1 MSTTARKPSPGHAN
15 GPAGPALIGLAQRM
29 ARERRT
35 DEAEAILRRLP
46 AGGTAKAARAELAR
60 LLQAQRRYTEAEAA
74 WRGALE
80 QAPEDQPAWHGL
92 LRVLRLRQR
101 LDDAEE
107 LAFRALQ
114 RWPAARQFVLE
125 QARIVTQREDHREAT
140 RRYHA
145 ALALPG
151 NPAEPLEELAQSL
164 VAQHRFAAA
173 AAIHGRLV
181 EAEPAQPR
189 WREAQARAAEE
200 AEDFEG
206 AMRCWE
212 EVLHLDPRHL
222 RAGLAIGRLHEDAAR
237 LDEATARF
245 RDLAELHPEAIE
257 PYCQL
262 GRMATAQA
270 DHAGAVAWLER
281 ALRMRPEDPG
291 AAALLLRALAAGNA
305 TRKAMALAR
314 ALATRLPDHLDAQL
328 QVPWVDERAGRIERA
343 AAGLR
348 DVAARFAQA
357 FIPALRLAELLVR
370 HDRAREA
377 LEVLEATHARHACTL
392 GVRLAL
398 ADLRFA
404 LPGAPPPDRL
414 VEALHADYPAHRE
427 VQKRVARLEVR
438 DGRLGTAR
446 RLWRDIA
453 RRDRRVSGPPLH
465 LERLDSRPIPPA
477 AGEIRLFTRLRN
489 EHLRLPWLFDFYRA
503 QGVDRFFVV
512 DNGSD
517 DGSRDYLL
525 ERPDTHLFLTTDSY
539 AMFGGGM
546 RWLNH
551 LLDRHG
557 TGTWCL
563 TVDVDEVLAYPHAER
578 MGLRRLTEHLDREGA
593 QALFAFMLDMYAED
607 SLHEVTYQPGE
618 HPLSLCPCFDRAGY
632 IHRDHPDFPFRIIAG
647 GLVSRFLYDRRQDG
661 VYLHKVPLVRWQ
673 EDLRYTS
680 STHTLYPVALA
691 AETGVLLH
699 FKYMADFIDRARI
712 EAERKQYWQGAK
724 RYAEFNRRLDSADG
738 IDFRCA
744 LTERFRSTA
753 QLVELGLM
761 RTSPTL
767 EALAADLGPHHAL
780 PGRPSPS

>member
-1 MSTTARKPSPGHAN
+1 MSAAAPKPSPGRSH
-15 GPAGPALIGLAQRM
+15 GVAGPSMVGLAARLV
-29 ARERRT
+29 RERRS
-35 DEAEAILRRLP
+35 DEAELLLRRDP
-46 AGGTAKAARAELAR
+46 ARAARIELAR
-60 LLQAQRRYTEAEAA
+60 LLQAQRRHAAAEAT
-74 WRGALE
+74 WRGLLADN
-80 QAPEDQPAWHGL
+80 PDDQTAWTGL
-92 LRVLRLRQR
+92 LRVLRLRLR
-101 LDDAEE
+101 FADAAS
-107 LAFRALQ
+107 LAGEALA
-114 RWPAARQFVLE
+114 RWPTARPFILE
-125 QARIVTQREDHREAT
+125 SARIATQREDHPRAAEL
-140 RRYHA
+140 YHA

-151 NPAEPLEELAQSL
+151 STPELLEELAQSL

-173 AAIHGRLV
+173 AAIHRQLV
-181 EAEPAQPR
+181 AAEPAQPR

-200 AEDFEG
+200 EG
-206 AMRCWE
+206 DVERAVRHWD

-222 RAGLAIGRLHEDAAR
+222 RAGLAIGRLHEEAAR
-237 LDEATARF
+237 LGEAGARF
-245 RDLAELHPEAIE
+245 RDLAELHPDSIE
-257 PYCQL
+257 PWCQL
-262 GRMATAQA
+262 GRMASAQA
-270 DHAGAVAWLER
+270 EHAAAIAWLER
-281 ALRMRPEDPG
+281 ATTLRPDDPG

-305 TRKAMALAR
+305 LGRAMRHARLLALR
-314 ALATRLPDHLDAQL
+314 FPDHLDARL
-328 QVPWVDERAGRIERA
+328 QVPWVEERAGRIERA

-348 DVAARFAQA
+348 ELATDFPQS
-357 FIPALRLAELLVR
+357 FTPALRLGEILVR

-377 LEVLEATHARHACTL
+377 LAVLEAAHADHPRCL

-398 ADLRFA
+398 ADLRLGVA
-404 LPGAPPPDRL
+404 GAPAADPL
-414 VEALHADYPAHRE
+414 VEALRADYPVHRE
-427 VQKRVARLEVR
+427 VLKRVARVETIQ
-438 DGRLGTAR
+438 GRLVPAR
-446 RLWRDIA
+446 RIWRETV
-453 RRDRRVSGPPLH
+453 RFDRRIAGPPLH
-465 LERLDSRPIPPA
+465 LERLDDRPIPDG

-489 EHLRLPWLFDFYRA
+489 EQLRLPWLFDFYRG

-525 ERPDTHLFLTTDSY
+525 GRPDTHLFLTTDSY
-539 AMFGGGM
+539 AVFGGGM

-557 TGTWCL
+557 TGSWCL

-578 MGLRRLTEHLDREGA
+578 LDLRRLTEHLDRQGA

-607 SLHEVTYQPGE
+607 SLREVTYRPGQ
-618 HPLSLCPCFDRAGY
+618 HPLELCPCFDRAGY
-632 IHRDHPDFPFRIIAG
+632 IHRDHPDFPFRMIAG

-724 RYAEFNRRLDSADG
+724 RYAEFHRRLDGSHAV
-738 IDFRCA
+738 DFRCE

-761 RTSPTL
+761 RTSPEL
-767 EALAADLGPHHAL
+767 EEIAARIDGRRRL
-780 PGRPSPS
+780 PGWPRRR